1 MILAKTDYATIF
13 IKIHYTYLTT
23 PMDIMYG
30 MYKQNSFK
38 NDNLYINLHNVFIR
52 GHRGQCRPLKF
63 TRGKKLATPPKN
75 RFCSIYTQTSIKSH
89 IGYVRLITDVIGGY
103 YRSHKIKSW
112 FSKEVEKYVPK
123 YFF

>member
-38 NDNLYINLHNVFIR
+38 NDNLYINLYNFIIR
-52 GHRGQCRPLKF
+52 SHRGER
-63 TRGKKLATPPKN
+63 LATPPKN
-75 RFCSIYTQTSIKSH
+75 IICCMYTQTFIRSD
-89 IGYVRLITDVIGGY
+89 IGYVRLITDVIRGSY
-103 YRSHKIKSW
+103 WSHK
-112 FSKEVEKYVPK
+112 V
-123 YFF
+123 